1 MGASGCSALPGEA
14 PLYRYFRV
22 DRHDIVVLKF
32 ILEAYE
38 GMNVM
43 SSVDNGAGIVRVL
56 VMPGFRQDMA
66 DLLADLTGRLAMEEV
81 EWEGEEPF

>member
-1 MGASGCSALPGEA
+1 MGVSGGSALPGEA

-22 DRHDIVVLKF
+22 NRHDIVVLKF

-56 VMPGFRQDMA
+56 IMPGFRQDMV
-66 DLLADLTGRLAMEEV
+66 DLLADLAGRLAMEEV